1 MRKSL
6 VLILALA
13 VGVLTAGCRCD
24 LCCSTRVPPDP
35 CAPCGPTAVTPT
47 AVTPTAVT
55 PAAATPADVAPAS
68 APARP

>member
-1 MRKSL
+1 MRKSF

-13 VGVLTAGCRCD
+13 VGALTSGCRCD

-35 CAPCGPTAVTPT
+35 CAPCGPTVVAPT
-47 AVTPTAVT
+47 TTF
-55 PAAATPADVAPAS
+55 PASLTPAS